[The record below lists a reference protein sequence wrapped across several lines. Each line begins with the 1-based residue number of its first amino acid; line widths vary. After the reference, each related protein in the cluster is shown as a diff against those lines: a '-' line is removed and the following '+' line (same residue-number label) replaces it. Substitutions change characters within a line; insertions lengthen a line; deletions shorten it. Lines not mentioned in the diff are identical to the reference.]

1 VLTHRAALPTGAAL
15 GAFALSSL
23 LCRLAL
29 GGGEIGPEPFTVV
42 RLGSGALV
50 LVALARAR
58 RASDPLARARAGW
71 REAALLALY
80 AIPFSY
86 AYVSLPIGTG
96 ALLLFG
102 TVQVTMVCRG
112 LLRCHRPETREW
124 VALVGGACGLVY
136 LVAPGLTAPDPTG
149 SAAMVAAGIGW
160 GLYSAPRA
168 RPGDPIL
175 DTERSFRLASLI
187 VVVFTLGATAFS
199 GADFAIMSGAGV
211 ALAVASGA
219 GASALGY
226 VAWHR
231 ALPALS
237 GHQPALLQLS
247 VPVLAALLGVAVLDE
262 VLSFRLLV
270 AGALVLGS
278 IAWGTLAKT
287 RAHQSHPA
295 TEGGTA

>member
-1 VLTHRAALPTGAAL
+1 MSPLTAVYAGAAL

-29 GGGEIGPEPFTVV
+29 GSAAIGPEAFTVV
-42 RLGSGALV
+42 RLGSGALM
-50 LVALARAR
+50 LLALARRR
-58 RASDPLARARAGW
+58 RASAPLGRAKSGW

-80 AIPFSY
+80 AVPFSY

-96 ALLLFG
+96 ALILFG
-102 TVQVTMVCRG
+102 TVQVTMVGRG

-124 VALVGGACGLVY
+124 VALAGGACGLTY
-136 LVAPGLTAPDPTG
+136 LVAPGLTAPDPSG
-149 SAAMVAAGIGW
+149 SVAMVAAGIGW

-168 RPGDPIL
+168 RPGDPVL
-175 DTERSFRLASLI
+175 DTERSFRLASVI
-187 VVVFTLGATAFS
+187 VLGFSLVAMTMGTADLAS
-199 GADFAIMSGAGV
+199 ASTVGL
-211 ALAVASGA
+211 ALAIASGA

-231 ALPALS
+231 ALPTLP

-247 VPVLAALLGVAVLDE
+247 VPVLAAALGIALLGEAVTP
-262 VLSFRLLV
+262 RLLV

-278 IAWGTLAKT
+278 IAWGASS
-287 RAHQSHPA
+287 RARATQPHPA
-295 TEGGTA
+295 TQGETP